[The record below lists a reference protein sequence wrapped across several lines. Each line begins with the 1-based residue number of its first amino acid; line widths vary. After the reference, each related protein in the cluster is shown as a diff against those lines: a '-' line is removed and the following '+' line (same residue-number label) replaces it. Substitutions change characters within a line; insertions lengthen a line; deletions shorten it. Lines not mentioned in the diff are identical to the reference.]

1 VRPVRFVGQATRRD
15 GDVGL
20 SQSEQVQI
28 LKDFREAKFNVLV
41 TTSIGEEGLHV
52 PDVDHVIFYEA
63 VPSEIRLI
71 QRRGRTGRTRPGK
84 MTVLMSEG
92 TIDEA
97 YYWSSKRKEQQMQRI
112 LETVKRQGPRPNVR
126 KKTLLDYA

>member
-1 VRPVRFVGQATRRD
+1 
-15 GDVGL
+15 
-20 SQSEQVQI
+20 
-28 LKDFREAKFNVLV
+28 
-41 TTSIGEEGLHV
+41 
-52 PDVDHVIFYEA
+52 
-63 VPSEIRLI
+63 
-71 QRRGRTGRTRPGK
+71 

>member
-1 VRPVRFVGQATRRD
+1 M
-15 GDVGL
+15 
-20 SQSEQVQI
+20 SI
-28 LKDFREAKFNVLV
+28 LEDFRQGRHNLLV

-71 QRRGRTGRTRPGK
+71 QRRGRTGRTRQGK

-97 YYWSSKRKEQQMQRI
+97 YYWTSKKREQQMHRFLQ
-112 LETVKRQGPRPNVR
+112 TVK
-126 KKTLLDYA
+126 KKGEKPPSKTRWTLDDWSSSQNI

>member
-1 VRPVRFVGQATRRD
+1 M
-15 GDVGL
+15 
-20 SQSEQVQI
+20 
-28 LKDFREAKFNVLV
+28 LV

-71 QRRGRTGRTRPGK
+71 QRRGRTGRTKQGK

-97 YYWSSKRKEQQMQRI
+97 YYWTSQKREQQMHRFLQ
-112 LETVKRQGPRPNVR
+112 TVK
-126 KKTLLDYA
+126 KKGTKPPSKTKRTLDDWSSFQK

>member
-1 VRPVRFVGQATRRD
+1 M
-15 GDVGL
+15 
-20 SQSEQVQI
+20 QI
-28 LKDFREAKFNVLV
+28 LEDFREGKYNVLV

-84 MTVLMSEG
+84 TTVLMTEG
-92 TIDEA
+92 TVDEA
-97 YYWSSKRKEQQMQRI
+97 YYWTSRRKEEQMHRY
-112 LETVKRQGPRPNVR
+112 LATVKSRGVRQRR
-126 KKTLLDYA
+126 KKTTLLDYLSPSPE